1 MSDDKSG
8 DKPDL
13 FFCGI
18 KNQVPTGPEK
28 IAKKYIFL
36 FIGLL
41 MSDNRFY
48 FEISVIKDAVKNVAA
63 GLLRTGKRRASA
75 VETEKVVR
83 GDVQTIAQVDDFF
96 VIELHFSRFVFAV
109 IRLIFVQFFCQLC
122 LRETFCLP
130 RGFQIFSYNFCDFHK
145 MLSSFLNYTKN
156 AYIYVDL

>member
-1 MSDDKSG
+1 
-8 DKPDL
+8 
-13 FFCGI
+13 
-18 KNQVPTGPEK
+18 
-28 IAKKYIFL
+28 
-36 FIGLL
+36 

-109 IRLIFVQFFCQLC
+109 IRLIFVQFFASCAC
-122 LRETFCLP
+122 VKIFCHFRAAFRFSP
-130 RGFQIFSYNFCDFHK
+130 TIFAISIKCFP
-145 MLSSFLNYTKN
+145 LS
-156 AYIYVDL
+156 